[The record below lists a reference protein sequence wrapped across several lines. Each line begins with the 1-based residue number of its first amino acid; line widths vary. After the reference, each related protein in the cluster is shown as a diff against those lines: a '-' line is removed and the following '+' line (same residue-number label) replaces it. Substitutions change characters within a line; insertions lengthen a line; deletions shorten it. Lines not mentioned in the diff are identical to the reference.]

1 MGKLGAAGKAGA
13 VGKPGAMRGLAA
25 VGRLRAAGRPRA
37 IGRLRAKTEGIIVAS
52 DYRLAR
58 HRLLYVLLFG
68 GLAMAAVVALFPVV
82 WLALSSFKGPVELY
96 RTPLTLLPDQVDL
109 RKAAQVWQTLAFGRY
124 YLNSLWVVAGA
135 VASAVLVNGLL
146 AYGVSVLRPAG
157 HKLVTALM
165 MGSLMIPPI
174 LNMGPLFRQIVALGL
189 IDSYI
194 PLWLVFG
201 ANPFYFLIM
210 TTYFDRLPRALFE
223 AARIDGCNGLQMFWK
238 VAVPLSRP
246 ILAVVAIFAANAA
259 WSDFL
264 LPFLVLRSDALQTV
278 MVKIYTLQAA
288 SATMQGFGPDK
299 LLMVLVLAS
308 LPPVALFVLF
318 QRRITST
325 VATTGLK
332 E

>member
-1 MGKLGAAGKAGA
+1 MD
-13 VGKPGAMRGLAA
+13 
-25 VGRLRAAGRPRA
+25 RL
-37 IGRLRAKTEGIIVAS
+37 LAKTEGIIVAS
-52 DYRLAR
+52 DYRLKR
-58 HRLLYVLLFG
+58 NRLLYGLLFTALG
-68 GLAMAAVVALFPVV
+68 VASTVALFPVL
-82 WLALSSFKGPVELY
+82 WLAISSFKDAVELY
-96 RTPLTLLPDQVDL
+96 RTPFTLWPDEVDL
-109 RKAAQVWQTLAFGRY
+109 RKAVEVWQTLSFGRY

-135 VASAVLVNGLL
+135 VLSAVLFNGLL

-157 HKLVTALM
+157 HQVVTALM
-165 MGSLMIPPI
+165 MISLMIPPI
-174 LNMGPLFRQIVALGL
+174 LNMGPLFRQIVTLGL
-189 IDSYI
+189 IDSYV

-210 TTYFDRLPRALFE
+210 RTYFDRLPRAIFE
-223 AARIDGCNGLQMFWK
+223 AARIDGCTGLQMFWK

-246 ILAVVAIFAANAA
+246 ILAVVAIFTANAA

-264 LPFLVLRSDALQTV
+264 LPFLVLRSDAFQTV

-318 QRRITST
+318 QRRITTT